1 MRVLVTGA
9 AGFVGSN
16 VVHEAGALGV
26 DAVGI
31 VRSAPPIPDSR
42 CSYVAAD
49 LLDAAATRAAVLQA
63 DPDAIVHT
71 AILNDPARL
80 YSERQLAWHSYVGV
94 THTLADAANE
104 IGALLVTVS
113 TDWVFDG
120 RDGSYDETAPPN
132 PVNFY
137 GVLKAMSELVTLERA
152 HFGAVARIAGVMGSH
167 RDKANLP
174 RGQDAGFGYFVASLV
189 DALESGVAFT
199 VWESDAIN
207 MRATPSLASHSARL
221 LIELCERRLTGVYH
235 CVGGESTSRI
245 ELAYAAADVFELDG
259 SLLRTGPPDPETL
272 ALDRIPYD
280 TSLDARA
287 TSAALGV
294 EPPSTRDLLQL
305 FRSERAAR

>member
-132 PVNFY
+132 PVKLLRRAE
-137 GVLKAMSELVTLERA
+137 GDERA
-152 HFGAVARIAGVMGSH
+152 RHAGAPTSGRS
-167 RDKANLP
+167 R
-174 RGQDAGFGYFVASLV
+174 
-189 DALESGVAFT
+189 ESQG
-199 VWESDAIN
+199 
-207 MRATPSLASHSARL
+207 
-221 LIELCERRLTGVYH
+221 
-235 CVGGESTSRI
+235 
-245 ELAYAAADVFELDG
+245 
-259 SLLRTGPPDPETL
+259 
-272 ALDRIPYD
+272 
-280 TSLDARA
+280 
-287 TSAALGV
+287 
-294 EPPSTRDLLQL
+294 
-305 FRSERAAR
+305 